1 MLWKI
6 LDSMSKEKESLKVG
20 CKCKDGKPCDESQ
33 LNATELDILNRMRS
47 ENEML
52 KAQTR
57 GLTFQNTQLNAQV
70 RSYLE
75 SISALQREASQQ
87 RMRIQ
92 DLEKDVMGLSSELEE
107 LKLAGLAD

>member
-47 ENEML
+47 ENETM
-52 KAQTR
+52 KIQAKE
-57 GLTFQNTQLNAQV
+57 LTYRNTQLEAQV
-70 RSYLE
+70 RSYMD
-75 SISALQREASQQ
+75 SITSLQREASHQ
-87 RMRIQ
+87 RVQIQ
-92 DLEKDVMGLSSELEE
+92 KLE